1 MEAPEIAIRCSDQ
14 PELEIESQLS
24 GAEYQFLES
33 LADNILVH
41 HLDHHQ
47 LPMHNRQASY
57 HLIRSVLQHLV
68 PFTVSNDS
76 L

>member
-1 MEAPEIAIRCSDQ
+1 MEVPEVAIRCSDQ
-14 PELEIESQLS
+14 SELEIESQLS
-24 GAEYQFLES
+24 SAEYQFLES
-33 LADNILVH
+33 PADNILVH

-47 LPMHNRQASY
+47 LPMHNCQASY

>member
-1 MEAPEIAIRCSDQ
+1 MEAPEVAIRCSDLS
-14 PELEIESQLS
+14 ELEIESQLF